1 MSILCSRT
9 SITRASASYPL
20 SASKVSALRS
30 GNRTSAPSCVTGKSW
45 REVKADRISLLHR
58 PLHGFWCSTRRVL
71 RPIASVSASPPL
83 HPRCVGGRGQ
93 LWNQSSRTRCLSRRL
108 TPQIPV
114 ATPQF
119 CSIDPSACVRL
130 ESPQTVQVSPAT
142 VCRLDSDT
150 TPPPQTTDYL
160 WQSHLHNR
168 LVLVTGF

>member
-30 GNRTSAPSCVTGKSW
+30 GNKTSAPSCVTGKSW
-45 REVKADRISLLHR
+45 REVKADRISQSIDHCMDFGAGPAFAR
-58 PLHGFWCSTRRVL
+58 FNCFRVC
-71 RPIASVSASPPL
+71 IPPL

-93 LWNQSSRTRCLSRRL
+93 LWNQSSRTRCLPLRL

-119 CSIDPSACVRL
+119 CSIDLNRRCTTRK
-130 ESPQTVQVSPAT
+130 SPNRSGKSRHGMPA
-142 VCRLDSDT
+142 R
-150 TPPPQTTDYL
+150 
-160 WQSHLHNR
+160 
-168 LVLVTGF
+168 